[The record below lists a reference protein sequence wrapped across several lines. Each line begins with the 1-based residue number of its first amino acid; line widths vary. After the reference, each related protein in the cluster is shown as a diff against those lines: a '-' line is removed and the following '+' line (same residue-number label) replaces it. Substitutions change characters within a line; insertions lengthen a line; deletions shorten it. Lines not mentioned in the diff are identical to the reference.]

1 MIINPL
7 LVMALLAAFY
17 MAVNIGANDVANSM
31 GTSVGSGALTIR
43 KAVIVAGVCT
53 FVGAVLLG
61 VYVTDTIRKGIIDP
75 AAFAPNPNLLIY
87 GMIAVLLGAGA
98 WVSIATYL
106 KLPVST
112 THSIVGALIGFGLLG
127 AGIQGIQ
134 WKIVGAIMLS
144 WFISPIGGAGISY
157 LLFTIIK
164 RKILDTPS
172 PLAAAKRVGPF
183 FVSLVLFVIGLA
195 VVFGVSKRLLWSL
208 HFSYVLGIAAAIA
221 IVGGLASYIF
231 LARYVLGENDE
242 YEEMEELAKPL
253 EILSASYVGL
263 AQGANDVANSIGPIA
278 AILAVMETQKVTMQV
293 PVPLWVLVLGGIGLV
308 IGIST
313 WGYRVMETIG
323 KKITE
328 VTPTRGFTAEFGAA
342 TVVIICSRLGM
353 PISTTHATVGS
364 VVGVGMARGIGAI
377 NLRVIGKIGIS
388 WLVTLPVSALFTMVI
403 YKVLIAVLPRL

>member
-7 LVMALLAAFY
+7 LVMAILAAFY

-31 GTSVGSGALTIR
+31 GTSVGSGALTLR

-87 GMIAVLLGAGA
+87 GMMAVLLGAGA

-127 AGIQGIQ
+127 AGIPGIN
-134 WKIVGAIMLS
+134 WKVVGIIILS

-195 VVFGVSKRLLWSL
+195 VVYGVSKRLLGSL

-221 IVGGLASYIF
+221 IMGGLASYIF
-231 LARYVLGENDE
+231 LGRYALGENDE
-242 YEEMEELAKPL
+242 YEEMEELSKPL
-253 EILSASYVGL
+253 QVLSASYVAL
-263 AQGANDVANSIGPIA
+263 AQGANDVANSVGPIA

-293 PVPLWVLVLGGIGLV
+293 PVPIWALALGGVGLV
-308 IGIST
+308 VGIST

-328 VTPTRGFTAEFGAA
+328 VTPTRGFAAEFGAA
-342 TVVIICSRLGM
+342 TAVIICSRLGM
-353 PISTTHATVGS
+353 PISTTHAAVGS

-377 NLRVIGKIGIS
+377 NLEVIRRIGIS
-388 WLVTLPVSALFTMVI
+388 WLVTLPISAGLTMVI
-403 YKVLIAVLPRL
+403 YKVLIALLPHL

>member
-7 LVMALLAAFY
+7 LVMAILAGFY

-31 GTSVGSGALTIR
+31 GTSVGSGALTLR

-87 GMIAVLLGAGA
+87 GMMAVLLGAGA

-127 AGIQGIQ
+127 AGIPGIN
-134 WKIVGAIMLS
+134 WKVVGIIILS

-195 VVFGVSKRLLWSL
+195 VVYGVSKRLLGSL

-221 IVGGLASYIF
+221 IMGGLASYIF
-231 LARYVLGENDE
+231 LGRYALGENDE
-242 YEEMEELAKPL
+242 YEEMEELSKPL
-253 EILSASYVGL
+253 QVLSASYVAL

-293 PVPLWVLVLGGIGLV
+293 PVPIWVLVLGGVGLV

-323 KKITE
+323 SKITE
-328 VTPTRGFTAEFGAA
+328 VTPTRGFAAEFGAA

-353 PISTTHATVGS
+353 PISTTHAAVGS

-377 NLRVIGKIGIS
+377 NLGVIRKIGIS
-388 WLVTLPVSALFTMVI
+388 WLITLPAGAGFTMVI
-403 YKVLIAVLPRL
+403 YKVLIAILPQL

>member
-7 LVMALLAAFY
+7 LVMAILAGFY

-31 GTSVGSGALTIR
+31 GTSVASGALTLR
-43 KAVIVAGVCT
+43 KAVIVAGVCN

-75 AAFAPNPNLLIY
+75 ATFAPNPNLLIY
-87 GMIAVLLGAGA
+87 GMMAVLLGAGA

-134 WKIVGAIMLS
+134 WKVVGAIILA
-144 WFISPIGGAGISY
+144 WFISPIGGAGVSY
-157 LLFTIIK
+157 LLFTIIR

-183 FVSLVLFVIGLA
+183 FVGLVLFVISFA
-195 VVFGVSKRLLWSL
+195 VIYGVSKRLLGSPGL
-208 HFSYVLGIAAAIA
+208 FYVLGIAAVIA
-221 IVGGLASYIF
+221 VIGSLASYIF
-231 LARYVLGENDE
+231 LGRYTLNENDE
-242 YEEMEELAKPL
+242 YEEMEELSKPL
-253 EILSASYVGL
+253 QILSASYVAL
-263 AQGANDVANSIGPIA
+263 AHGANDVANSIGPIA

-293 PVPLWVLVLGGIGLV
+293 PVPIWVLGLGGVGLV

-328 VTPTRGFTAEFGAA
+328 VTPTRGFAAEFGAA
-342 TVVIICSRLGM
+342 TAVII
-353 PISTTHATVGS
+353 
-364 VVGVGMARGIGAI
+364 
-377 NLRVIGKIGIS
+377 
-388 WLVTLPVSALFTMVI
+388 
-403 YKVLIAVLPRL
+403 

>member
-7 LVMALLAAFY
+7 LVMAILAGFY

-31 GTSVGSGALTIR
+31 GTSVGSGALTLR

-61 VYVTDTIRKGIIDP
+61 VYVTDTIRKGIINP
-75 AAFAPNPNLLIY
+75 ASFSPNPDLLIY
-87 GMIAVLLGAGA
+87 GMISVLLGAGA

-134 WKIVGAIMLS
+134 WKVVGAIMLS

-195 VVFGVSKRLLWSL
+195 VVYGASKRLLGSL

-221 IVGGLASYIF
+221 IIGGLASYIF
-231 LARYVLGENDE
+231 LGRYALGENDE
-242 YEEMEELAKPL
+242 YEEMEELSKPL
-253 EILSASYVGL
+253 EILSAAYVGL
-263 AQGANDVANSIGPIA
+263 AQGANDVANSVGPIA

-293 PVPLWVLVLGGIGLV
+293 PVPIWVLVLGGVGLV

-328 VTPTRGFTAEFGAA
+328 VTPTRGFAAEFGAA
-342 TVVIICSRLGM
+342 TAVIICSRLGM
-353 PISTTHATVGS
+353 PISTTHAAVGS

-377 NLRVIGKIGIS
+377 NLGVIRRIGIS
-388 WLVTLPVSALFTMVI
+388 WLVTLPISAGFTMVI
-403 YKVLIAVLPRL
+403 YKLLIVLLPHL

>member
-7 LVMALLAAFY
+7 LVMAILAGFY

-31 GTSVGSGALTIR
+31 GTSVGSGALTLR
-43 KAVIVAGVCT
+43 KAVIVAGVCN

-61 VYVTDTIRKGIIDP
+61 VYVTDTIRKGIINP
-75 AAFAPNPNLLIY
+75 ASFSPNPDLLIY

-134 WKIVGAIMLS
+134 WKVVGAIMLS

-195 VVFGVSKRLLWSL
+195 VVYGVSKRLLESP

-221 IVGGLASYIF
+221 IMGGLASYIF
-231 LARYVLGENDE
+231 LGRYALGENDE
-242 YEEMEELAKPL
+242 YEEMEELSKPL
-253 EILSASYVGL
+253 QILSASYVAL
-263 AQGANDVANSIGPIA
+263 AHGANDVANSIGPIA

-293 PVPLWVLVLGGIGLV
+293 PVPIWVFALGGVGLV

-328 VTPTRGFTAEFGAA
+328 VTPTRGFAAEFGAA
-342 TVVIICSRLGM
+342 TAVIICSRLGM

-377 NLRVIGKIGIS
+377 NLRVIGRIGIS
-388 WLVTLPVSALFTMVI
+388 WLVTLPISAGFTMVI
-403 YKVLIAVLPRL
+403 YELLTALLPQL

>member
-7 LVMALLAAFY
+7 LVMAILAGFY

-31 GTSVGSGALTIR
+31 GTSVGSGALTLR
-43 KAVIVAGVCT
+43 KAVIVAGVCN

-87 GMIAVLLGAGA
+87 GMMAVLLGAGA

-127 AGIQGIQ
+127 AGIPGVH
-134 WKIVGAIMLS
+134 WKVVGAIILA
-144 WFISPIGGAGISY
+144 WFISPIGGAGVSY
-157 LLFTIIK
+157 LLFTIIR

-183 FVSLVLFVIGLA
+183 FVGLVLFVISFA
-195 VVFGVSKRLLWSL
+195 VIYGVSKRLLGSPGL
-208 HFSYVLGIAAAIA
+208 FYVLGIAAVIA
-221 IVGGLASYIF
+221 VIGSLASYIF
-231 LARYVLGENDE
+231 LGRYTLNENDE
-242 YEEMEELAKPL
+242 YEEMEELSKPL
-253 EILSASYVGL
+253 QILSASYVAL
-263 AQGANDVANSIGPIA
+263 AHGANDVANSIGPIA

-293 PVPLWVLVLGGIGLV
+293 PVPIWVLALGGIGLV
-308 IGIST
+308 VGIST

-328 VTPTRGFTAEFGAA
+328 ITPTRGFAAEFGAA
-342 TVVIICSRLGM
+342 TVVIVCSRLGM
-353 PISTTHATVGS
+353 PVSTTHASVGS
-364 VVGVGMARGIGAI
+364 VIGVGMARGIGAI

-388 WLVTLPVSALFTMVI
+388 WLITLPAGAGFTIII
-403 YKVLIAVLPRL
+403 YKILIALLPQL

>member
-7 LVMALLAAFY
+7 LVMAVLAGFY

-231 LARYVLGENDE
+231 LARYALGENDE

-328 VTPTRGFTAEFGAA
+328 VTPTRGFAAEFGAA

-377 NLRVIGKIGIS
+377 NLGVIRRIGIS
-388 WLVTLPVSALFTMVI
+388 WLVTLPVSAGFTMVI
-403 YKVLIAVLPRL
+403 YKVLIFLLPQL

>member
-7 LVMALLAAFY
+7 LVMAILAAFY

-31 GTSVGSGALTIR
+31 GTSVGSGALTLR

-87 GMIAVLLGAGA
+87 GMMAVLLGAGA

-127 AGIQGIQ
+127 AGIPGIN
-134 WKIVGAIMLS
+134 WKVVGIIILS

-195 VVFGVSKRLLWSL
+195 VVYGVSKRLLGSL

-221 IVGGLASYIF
+221 IMGGLASYIF
-231 LARYVLGENDE
+231 LGRYALGENDE
-242 YEEMEELAKPL
+242 YEEMEELSKPL
-253 EILSASYVGL
+253 QVLSASYVAL
-263 AQGANDVANSIGPIA
+263 AQGANDVANSVGPIA

-293 PVPLWVLVLGGIGLV
+293 PVPIWALALGGVGLV

-328 VTPTRGFTAEFGAA
+328 VTPTRGFAAEFGAA
-342 TVVIICSRLGM
+342 TAVIICSRLGM
-353 PISTTHATVGS
+353 PISTTHAAVGS

-377 NLRVIGKIGIS
+377 NLGVIRRIGIS
-388 WLVTLPVSALFTMVI
+388 WLVTLPISAGLTMVI
-403 YKVLIAVLPRL
+403 YKVLTALLPHL

>member
-7 LVMALLAAFY
+7 LVMAILAGFY

-31 GTSVGSGALTIR
+31 GTSVASGALTLR
-43 KAVIVAGVCT
+43 KAVIVAGVCN

-75 AAFAPNPNLLIY
+75 ATFAPNPNLLIY
-87 GMIAVLLGAGA
+87 GMMAVLLGAGA

-134 WKIVGAIMLS
+134 WKVVGAIILA
-144 WFISPIGGAGISY
+144 WFISPIGGAGVSY
-157 LLFTIIK
+157 LLFTIIR

-183 FVSLVLFVIGLA
+183 FVGLVLFVISFA
-195 VVFGVSKRLLWSL
+195 VIYGASKRLLGSPGL
-208 HFSYVLGIAAAIA
+208 FYVLGIAAVIA
-221 IVGGLASYIF
+221 VIGSLASYIF
-231 LARYVLGENDE
+231 LGRYTLNENDE
-242 YEEMEELAKPL
+242 YEEMEELSKPL
-253 EILSASYVGL
+253 QILSASYVAL
-263 AQGANDVANSIGPIA
+263 AHGANDVANSIGPIA

-293 PVPLWVLVLGGIGLV
+293 PVPIWVLGLGGVGLV

-328 VTPTRGFTAEFGAA
+328 VTPTRGFAAEFGAA
-342 TVVIICSRLGM
+342 TAVIICSRLGM
-353 PISTTHATVGS
+353 PVSTTHASVGS
-364 VVGVGMARGIGAI
+364 VIGVGMARGIGAI
-377 NLRVIGKIGIS
+377 NLRVVGRIGIS
-388 WLVTLPVSALFTMVI
+388 WVVTLPVSAGFTVVI
-403 YKVLIAVLPRL
+403 YKVLIALLPQL

>member
-1 MIINPL
+1 
-7 LVMALLAAFY
+7 
-17 MAVNIGANDVANSM
+17 M
-31 GTSVGSGALTIR
+31 GTSVGSGALTLR

-61 VYVTDTIRKGIIDP
+61 VYVTDTIRKGIINP
-75 AAFAPNPNLLIY
+75 ASFSPNPDLLIY

-134 WKIVGAIMLS
+134 WKVVGAIMLS
-144 WFISPIGGAGISY
+144 WLISPIGGAGISY

-195 VVFGVSKRLLWSL
+195 VVYGLTKRLLGSF

-221 IVGGLASYIF
+221 IIGGLASYIF
-231 LARYVLGENDE
+231 LGRYALGENDE
-242 YEEMEELAKPL
+242 YEEMEELSKPL

-263 AQGANDVANSIGPIA
+263 AQGANDVANSVGPIA

-293 PVPLWVLVLGGIGLV
+293 PVPIWVLGLGGIGLV

-328 VTPTRGFTAEFGAA
+328 VTPTRGFAAEFGAA
-342 TVVIICSRLGM
+342 TAVIACSRLGM
-353 PISTTHATVGS
+353 PVSTTHASVGS
-364 VVGVGMARGIGAI
+364 VIGVGMARGIGAI
-377 NLRVIGKIGIS
+377 NLRVVGRIGIS
-388 WLVTLPVSALFTMVI
+388 WLVTLPVSAGFTIVI
-403 YKVLIAVLPRL
+403 YMILSALLPQL

>member
-112 THSIVGALIGFGLLG
+112 THSIIGALIGFGLLG

-134 WKIVGAIMLS
+134 WKVVGAIMLS
-144 WFISPIGGAGISY
+144 WLISPIGGAGISY

>member
-231 LARYVLGENDE
+231 LARYALGENDE

-328 VTPTRGFTAEFGAA
+328 VTPTRGFSAEFGAA

>member
-7 LVMALLAAFY
+7 LVMAILAGFY

-31 GTSVGSGALTIR
+31 GTSVTSGALTLR
-43 KAVIVAGVCT
+43 KAVIVAGVCN

-75 AAFAPNPNLLIY
+75 ATFAPNPNLLIY
-87 GMIAVLLGAGA
+87 GMMAVLLGAGA

-134 WKIVGAIMLS
+134 WKVVGAIILA
-144 WFISPIGGAGISY
+144 WFISPIGGAGVSY
-157 LLFTIIK
+157 LLFTIIR

-172 PLAAAKRVGPF
+172 PLKAVRRVGPF
-183 FVSLVLFVIGLA
+183 FVSLVLFVISFA
-195 VVFGVSKRLLWSL
+195 VIYGVSKRLLGSPGL
-208 HFSYVLGIAAAIA
+208 FYVLGIAAVIA
-221 IVGGLASYIF
+221 VIGSLASYIF
-231 LARYVLGENDE
+231 LGRYTLNENDE
-242 YEEMEELAKPL
+242 YEEMEELSKPL
-253 EILSASYVGL
+253 QILSASYVAL
-263 AQGANDVANSIGPIA
+263 AHGANDVANSIGPIA

-293 PVPLWVLVLGGIGLV
+293 PVPIWVLGLGGVGLV

-328 VTPTRGFTAEFGAA
+328 VTPTRGFAAEFGAA
-342 TVVIICSRLGM
+342 TAVIICSRLGM
-353 PISTTHATVGS
+353 PVSTTHASVGS
-364 VVGVGMARGIGAI
+364 VIGVGMARGIGAI
-377 NLRVIGKIGIS
+377 NLRVVGRIGIS
-388 WLVTLPVSALFTMVI
+388 WVVTLPVSAGFTMVI
-403 YKVLIAVLPRL
+403 YKVLTALLPQL

>member
-7 LVMALLAAFY
+7 LVMAILAAFY

-31 GTSVGSGALTIR
+31 GTSVGSGALTLK
-43 KAVIVAGVCT
+43 KAVIVAGVCN

-61 VYVTDTIRKGIIDP
+61 VYVTDTIRKGIINP

-87 GMIAVLLGAGA
+87 GMMAVLLGAGA

-127 AGIQGIQ
+127 AGIPGIN
-134 WKIVGAIMLS
+134 WKVIGTIILS
-144 WFISPIGGAGISY
+144 WLISPIAGAGISY
-157 LLFTIIK
+157 LLFTVIK

-172 PLAAAKRVGPF
+172 PLKAAKRVGPF

-195 VVFGVSKRLLWSL
+195 VVYGVSKRLLGSL
-208 HFSYVLGIAAAIA
+208 HFSYVLGIAVAIA
-221 IVGGLASYIF
+221 IIGGLASYVF
-231 LARYVLGENDE
+231 LRRYTLNGNDE
-242 YEEMEELAKPL
+242 YEEMEELSKPL
-253 EILSASYVGL
+253 QILSASYEAL
-263 AQGANDVANSIGPIA
+263 AQGANDVANSVGPIA

-293 PVPLWVLVLGGIGLV
+293 PVPIWVLALGGVGLV

-328 VTPTRGFTAEFGAA
+328 ITPTRGFAAEFGAA
-342 TVVIICSRLGM
+342 TVVIVCSRLGM
-353 PISTTHATVGS
+353 PVSTTHASVGS

-377 NLRVIGKIGIS
+377 NLGVIRRIGIS
-388 WLVTLPVSALFTMVI
+388 WLVTLPISAGLTMVI
-403 YKVLIAVLPRL
+403 YKVLTALLPHL

>member
-7 LVMALLAAFY
+7 LVMAILAGFY

-31 GTSVGSGALTIR
+31 GTSVGSGALTLR

-61 VYVTDTIRKGIIDP
+61 VYVTDTIRKGIINP
-75 AAFAPNPNLLIY
+75 ASFAPNPNLLIY
-87 GMIAVLLGAGA
+87 GMMAVLLGAGA

-134 WKIVGAIMLS
+134 WKVVGIIILS

-183 FVSLVLFVIGLA
+183 FVGLVLFVIGLA
-195 VVFGVSKRLLWSL
+195 VVYGVSKRLLGSP

-221 IVGGLASYIF
+221 IIGGLASYIF
-231 LARYVLGENDE
+231 LGRYVLGENDE
-242 YEEMEELAKPL
+242 YEEMEELSKPL
-253 EILSASYVGL
+253 QILSASYVAL

-293 PVPLWVLVLGGIGLV
+293 PVPIWVFALGGVGLV

-328 VTPTRGFTAEFGAA
+328 VTPTRGFAAEFGAA
-342 TVVIICSRLGM
+342 TAVIICSRLGM

-377 NLRVIGKIGIS
+377 NLGVIGKIGIS
-388 WLVTLPVSALFTMVI
+388 WLVTLPISAGFTMVI
-403 YKVLIAVLPRL
+403 YKVLIALLPHL

>member
-134 WKIVGAIMLS
+134 WKVVGAIMLS
-144 WFISPIGGAGISY
+144 WLISPIGGAGISY

-195 VVFGVSKRLLWSL
+195 VVYGVSKRLLGSP

-221 IVGGLASYIF
+221 IIGGLASYIF
-231 LARYVLGENDE
+231 LGRYALGENDE
-242 YEEMEELAKPL
+242 YEEMEELSKPL
-253 EILSASYVGL
+253 QILSASYEAL

-293 PVPLWVLVLGGIGLV
+293 PVPIWVFALGGVGLV

-328 VTPTRGFTAEFGAA
+328 VTPTRGFSAEFGAA